1 LTLTLR
7 KEHRFRVFEGR
18 VLKKIF
24 GSKRGKLRKDR
35 RKLHNDGF
43 KIAPL
48 TNIIGVMK

>member
-1 LTLTLR
+1 ML
-7 KEHRFRVFEGR
+7 EGR

-24 GSKRGKLRKDR
+24 GSKREKLRKNC

-48 TNIIGVMK
+48 TNIIGIIK